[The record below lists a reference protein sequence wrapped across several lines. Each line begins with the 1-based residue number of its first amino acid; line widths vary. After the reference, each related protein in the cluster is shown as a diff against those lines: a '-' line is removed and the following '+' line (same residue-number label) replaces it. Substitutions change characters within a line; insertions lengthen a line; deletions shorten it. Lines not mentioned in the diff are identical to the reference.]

1 MSESSDEKARAQGET
16 GPGEASAAR
25 SLAARARGADRLLGL
40 VILLAA
46 ILLVAGWTLPMMTVD
61 RLLILTEQI
70 SILEGCLVLWHEG
83 EYFLF
88 AVIALFSIVFP
99 LIKLGVALFLW
110 YRAKPASAALQR
122 SLGWIESLGRWSMLD
137 VFAVALVVVA
147 IQVSI
152 ITDVTVHAGIYVF
165 TAAVVL
171 SILAVRRITVL
182 ARRVGEST
190 QSEPKPE
197 AAP

>member
-1 MSESSDEKARAQGET
+1 MAKRKFQDRNET
-16 GPGEASAAR
+16 EGAPRVQDG
-25 SLAARARGADRLLGL
+25 SLAARARGPDRFLGL
-40 VILLAA
+40 VILVAA
-46 ILLVAGWTLPMMTVD
+46 VLLVAGWTLPMMTVD
-61 RLLILTEQI
+61 RLLILTEQV
-70 SILEGCLVLWHEG
+70 SIFQGCLVLWREG

-99 LIKLGVALFLW
+99 LVKLGVALFLW
-110 YRAKPASAALQR
+110 YRADAASKGLQR

-137 VFAVALVVVA
+137 VFAVALIVVA

-182 ARRVGEST
+182 ARRAGEGPPT
-190 QSEPKPE
+190 VPE
-197 AAP
+197 SVKMP